1 MEKTITI
8 GNREITMKATAN
20 TPKRYRNEF
29 NKDLLIELQNLFNH
43 LDKKTGEFVGQVD
56 LSLVE
61 NLAYI
66 ITWALRGNHLGP
78 QGKSRG
84 PHGEITWAPRGNHKV
99 CKCCTQLL
107 ILLETEFTNAEY
119 K

>member
-66 ITWALRGNHLGP
+66 MAKQADPEIGTQDDFLDQFEVADIYNAMPQILGVW
-78 QGKSRG
+78 S
-84 PHGEITWAPRGNHKV
+84 TS
-99 CKCCTQLL
+99 T
-107 ILLETEFTNAEY
+107 ETLSTA
-119 K
+119 KKK

>member
-66 ITWALRGNHLGP
+66 MAKQADPDIPDTPDAWLDSIEGIFSIYEVLPAILEL
-78 QGKSRG
+78 
-84 PHGEITWAPRGNHKV
+84 W
-99 CKCCTQLL
+99 QLSL
-107 ILLETEFTNAEY
+107 ATTSSAR
-119 K
+119 KK